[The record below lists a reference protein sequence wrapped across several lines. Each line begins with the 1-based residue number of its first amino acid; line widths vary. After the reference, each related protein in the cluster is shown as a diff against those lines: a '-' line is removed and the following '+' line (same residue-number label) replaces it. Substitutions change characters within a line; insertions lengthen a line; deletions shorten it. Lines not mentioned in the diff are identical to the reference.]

1 MHIPNIDNSYCN
13 SASAE
18 YNISFLRSSIMSYI
32 SSNFVW
38 TSTTLENSK
47 CSWDACRMCRCGRRI
62 HLSLFGVYTL
72 CAVLSSLLVS
82 CWLLFIYTDQYLS
95 ILCYVANMAE
105 KVGWPNVK
113 DQYELLD
120 VIGLYWTST
129 LESIF
134 ISFLGP
140 EVFQF
145 VCDVVKDT
153 GKEDYLRPFVRNW

>member
-72 CAVLSSLLVS
+72 CAVLSYLLVS
-82 CWLLFIYTDQYLS
+82 CCLLFIYTDQYLS
-95 ILCYVANMAE
+95 GKSKRWAMSRWANEPNRLNDEPGNDEPFATVE
-105 KVGWPNVK
+105 KESLQLP
-113 DQYELLD
+113 
-120 VIGLYWTST
+120 VIYKRV
-129 LESIF
+129 INNR
-134 ISFLGP
+134 LG
-140 EVFQF
+140 
-145 VCDVVKDT
+145 
-153 GKEDYLRPFVRNW
+153 